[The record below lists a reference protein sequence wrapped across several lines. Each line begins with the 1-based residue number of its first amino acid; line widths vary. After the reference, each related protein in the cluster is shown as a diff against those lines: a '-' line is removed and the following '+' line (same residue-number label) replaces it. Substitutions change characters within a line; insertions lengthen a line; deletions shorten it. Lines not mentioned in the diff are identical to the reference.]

1 MVGQMEEKYY
11 VVGPEGQ
18 RFGPADIETLK
29 SWVTQKRVKPG
40 TKLIHAGT
48 ESEIEARTLQGLFD
62 EVAPQTSPPM
72 TSFRTENVNWG
83 TVQGFLSPARFLG
96 WLETGSLFN
105 QLVGAVMRVFAVL
118 MGLALVIGLVK
129 IGDFF
134 SGVEGLGVLAVLI
147 GLLIIVW
154 AYIWNIQILWIRGGH
169 VLKSDVADTPLL
181 KLASL
186 LIRTFGEVAFVLVL
200 GTVTAAAVV
209 AILMPS
215 AGAGLV
221 SGLGPS
227 IPLGPV
233 SGLVGS
239 YDGVLGGLVLLLAGA
254 IYALAILFGAYL
266 NAELLELAVKGLGHL
281 RAIRLKIESS

>member
-1 MVGQMEEKYY
+1 MQETYY
-11 VVGPEGQ
+11 VVADDGS
-18 RFGPADIETLK
+18 RFGPADMVTLK
-29 SWVTQKRVKPG
+29 SWVAQKRIRPE
-40 TKLIHAGT
+40 TKLVNADT
-48 ESEIEARTLQGLFD
+48 NAEVRASEVPGLFT
-62 EVAPQTSPPM
+62 VGPAQPSSVKAPD
-72 TSFRTENVNWG
+72 VDWG
-83 TVQGFLSPARFLG
+83 AVQSLLSPARFLG
-96 WLETGSLFN
+96 WLETGSIFN
-105 QLVGAVMRVFAVL
+105 QLVGAVMRIFAVL
-118 MGLALVIGLVK
+118 MGLVLLVGLVK

-134 SGVEGLGVLAVLI
+134 QGVEGLGVLAVLI

-169 VLKSDVADTPLL
+169 VLNSDVADTPLL

-186 LIRTFGEVAFVLVL
+186 LIRTFGEVAFVLIL

-215 AGAGLV
+215 AGSGLA

-227 IPLGPV
+227 IPLGPI

-254 IYALAILFGAYL
+254 IYALVILFGAYL

-281 RAIRLKIESS
+281 RAIRSKIEST